1 MFSLHGVVPPFP
13 FAMPPDLVIKQHAK
27 KAMNACLVYL
37 GGFETLGGCEGLY
50 GGGLAMYSKQSLKC
64 VEQLGGAV
72 LGK

>member
-1 MFSLHGVVPPFP
+1 
-13 FAMPPDLVIKQHAK
+13 
-27 KAMNACLVYL
+27 MNACLVYL

-50 GGGLAMYSKQSLKC
+50 GGGRCLAMYSEESLKC